1 MRNGWN
7 VISLT
12 AKGVALLPRYEA
24 RDARRDETE
33 RDARVRDARRRRE
46 AAPKERDDRRPT
58 GTADHSH
65 VCAWMDKP
73 ERDDGFVTNKVNNPY
88 YTMLVC
94 CSTLSLA
101 PT

>member
-46 AAPKERDDRRPT
+46 QARRNGVGDDRRPT

-88 YTMLVC
+88 YT
-94 CSTLSLA
+94 TR
-101 PT
+101 

>member
-7 VISLT
+7 DISLT
-12 AKGVALLPRYEA
+12 AKGFALLPRYEA
-24 RDARRDETE
+24 RDAGATRRRGKRVSAYGDGAKT
-33 RDARVRDARRRRE
+33 ARVG
-46 AAPKERDDRRPT
+46 PTRPT

-88 YTMLVC
+88 YAMLVC

>member
-46 AAPKERDDRRPT
+46 ARTRNETIDVRPGPRIT
-58 GTADHSH
+58 HMCARGWTSQRGTM
-65 VCAWMDKP
+65 V
-73 ERDDGFVTNKVNNPY
+73 
-88 YTMLVC
+88 L
-94 CSTLSLA
+94 
-101 PT
+101 